1 MNGQAP
7 NAAELIE
14 LALRLGPAIRACRGE
29 IEAGRRLPA
38 ALLASMHEA
47 RLFKPTFA
55 RIPAVS
61 RPRIAHQT
69 GLGNGKS
76 RSLAGTSP
84 SNRSLTGARPVKRAV
99 LPASRRTFAVVG
111 LSHLA

>member
-61 RPRIAHQT
+61 RPGSRIRPAWAT
-69 GLGNGKS
+69 
-76 RSLAGTSP
+76 A
-84 SNRSLTGARPVKRAV
+84 NRAPRGYQPVEPV
-99 LPASRRTFAVVG
+99 I
-111 LSHLA
+111 